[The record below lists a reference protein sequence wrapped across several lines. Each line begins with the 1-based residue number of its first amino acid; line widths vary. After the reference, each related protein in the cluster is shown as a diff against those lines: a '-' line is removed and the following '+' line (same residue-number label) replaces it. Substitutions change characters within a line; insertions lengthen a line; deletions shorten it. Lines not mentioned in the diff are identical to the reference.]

1 MEEIMNSKTYIAML
15 KVGFVILVLAN
26 ICSSQTYFR
35 VSNPKQQ
42 KWPRTEAN
50 LIYFSAARELAAE
63 FNRPQSPRAVFT
75 LVLGTNENSVDM
87 NTRELRLKKWDKY
100 FYAEGVLRLT
110 FDQMLS
116 AESKMRLAKRA
127 VMESEAGVDLHAAE
141 ALESHSPDF

>member
-1 MEEIMNSKTYIAML
+1 MEKIMNSKRYIALL
-15 KVGFVILVLAN
+15 KGGFVILVLAN
-26 ICSSQTYFR
+26 VCSSQTYFR

-116 AESKMRLAKRA
+116 PESKMRLAKRA

>member
-1 MEEIMNSKTYIAML
+1 
-15 KVGFVILVLAN
+15 
-26 ICSSQTYFR
+26 
-35 VSNPKQQ
+35 
-42 KWPRTEAN
+42 
-50 LIYFSAARELAAE
+50 
-63 FNRPQSPRAVFT
+63 
-75 LVLGTNENSVDM
+75 VDM

-116 AESKMRLAKRA
+116 PESKMRLAKRA